1 MRVIARSV
9 LLAYTE
15 RHPETAASL
24 ERWFRLIKAADWT
37 SMNDLRQTVPKAKV
51 LNRERARFEVAGG
64 NYRMVAS
71 FDFRRKTAFIKFL
84 GTHAEYDAVD
94 ALTINM
100 F

>member
-9 LLAYTE
+9 LLAYAE

-24 ERWFRLIKAADWT
+24 ERWFRLIKASDWT

-51 LNRERARFEVAGG
+51 LNRERARSKSLAETIGWLRPSTFAE
-64 NYRMVAS
+64 
-71 FDFRRKTAFIKFL
+71 TAHQFL
-84 GTHAEYDAVD
+84 RTHAEYDAVD